1 MAFSRN
7 GAAFVAIN
15 RDSHND
21 WSATLQTGLAAGTYC
36 NVIVSD
42 EMSSCATVAV
52 GSDGKAQVTVP
63 SMSAVAIHI
72 HKKK

>member
-1 MAFSRN
+1 M
-7 GAAFVAIN
+7 AIN
-15 RDSHND
+15 RDSHSA
-21 WSATLQTGLAAGTYC
+21 WSATLQTGLPAGTYC

-42 EMSSCATVAV
+42 DVSSCATVSV

-63 SMSAVAIHI
+63 SMSAVAMHI